1 MDYER
6 ISLLKMGQPCSNRH
20 REANMKPIVPPAN
33 DVSSDAGMVF
43 AVHGSALAF
52 LTGELSAF
60 CLQRDQAREEAL
72 FRFGRGWLRKNWKSH
87 VAPVLQA
94 ANRLRSMH
102 RRERL
107 ESERLFVAFAEE
119 YDPDSSSAFIRAM
132 RLDDARKFAMV
143 RKVMALKP
151 YLDARIER
159 EVAAWRAA
167 LGFEPG
173 QGAMVAFHGPPW
185 EADYLAMFG
194 PC

>member
-1 MDYER
+1 
-6 ISLLKMGQPCSNRH
+6 
-20 REANMKPIVPPAN
+20 MKPIVPPAD

-52 LTGELSAF
+52 LTGELSAL

-72 FRFGRGWLRKNWKSH
+72 FRFGKRWLRKNWKSH
-87 VAPVLQA
+87 VAPVFQA
-94 ANRLRSMH
+94 SNRFRSMN
-102 RRERL
+102 RRQPQ

-151 YLDARIER
+151 YLDAGIER
-159 EVAAWRAA
+159 EVSAWRAA
-167 LGFEPG
+167 LEFEFE
-173 QGAMVAFHGPPW
+173 QGAIVPFNGPTGG
-185 EADYLAMFG
+185 ADYLDLDAAIVFAALSAAHACR
-194 PC
+194 PLHHSS